1 MLDGNH
7 PKAAPNSQLPQ
18 AKTPVIHG
26 PKLRSGMSAVKILF
40 TLLLGL
46 GSTISLF
53 GKQIIPTDAGT
64 SWNYKMTEEAGE
76 GFRLSDPKADAS
88 GKIRESVTYRINQPR
103 EIDGRKVMEFEMHR
117 AGIVTNTDLMTVED
131 QGILCWGRVDGQGE
145 VTKLNPAQI
154 IVRSPLK
161 TGLTWNFDN
170 EVAES
175 PVHQSYAVVGEE
187 EVVVPAGEFHAFH
200 IHGEQT
206 APGKMIIDRWFCD
219 GIGIIKDVTETRS
232 ADDKLL
238 RRISLELT
246 ELPKVSPRPEVTSKP
261 SPSTLTATL
270 GKEAIGDSTTEFSVS
285 TPKINAR
292 WQGRAL
298 RVGAKIRVVWIAEN
312 VTEVAPPDYTIDE
325 AATTATAPDSHGTF
339 ALSRPDNGWTP
350 GLYRVEF
357 YIDGVFADAVK
368 LQIKAL
374 PPTF

>member
-1 MLDGNH
+1 
-7 PKAAPNSQLPQ
+7 
-18 AKTPVIHG
+18 
-26 PKLRSGMSAVKILF
+26 MSVAKILF
-40 TLLLGL
+40 TAVLAP
-46 GSTISLF
+46 GSAISLSAT
-53 GKQIIPTDAGT
+53 QIMPTVQGT
-64 SWNYKMTEEAGE
+64 SWRYRMTEEAGE
-76 GFRLSDPKADAS
+76 GFRLSNPKSDAN
-88 GKIRESVTYRINQPR
+88 GKIEESVIYRINQPR

-154 IVRSPLK
+154 IVRAPLK
-161 TGLTWNFDN
+161 TGLTWKFDN

-187 EVVVPAGEFHAFH
+187 EVVVPAGKFHAFH
-200 IHGEQT
+200 IHGEQS
-206 APGKMIIDRWFCD
+206 APGKMIIDRWFSD

-246 ELPKVSPRPEVTSKP
+246 DAPKVAPRPEVASNP
-261 SPSTLTATL
+261 SPSPSALTATL
-270 GKEAIGDSTTEFSVS
+270 GNEAIGDSTTEFSVS

-298 RVGAKIRVVWIAEN
+298 RVGARIRVVWIAEN
-312 VTEVAPPDYTIDE
+312 VTDIAPPDYTIDE

-339 ALSRPDNGWTP
+339 ALSRPENGWTP